1 MANTTSLVSPSA
13 ASEGEEVWVD
23 AIVCDLVE
31 RQKEERKKRADKDRK
46 QDFHEALKGMP
57 SPVLP
62 PAKEATKYVSSAP
75 IFLQAVLFSCGF
87 GRQSRWC
94 LLAADEVAS
103 AG

>member
-23 AIVCDLVE
+23 AVVCGPR
-31 RQKEERKKRADKDRK
+31 RQKEKRKKRADKDRK

-62 PAKEATKYVSSAP
+62 PAKEATKYVSNLP
-75 IFLQAVLFSCGF
+75 IFN
-87 GRQSRWC
+87 
-94 LLAADEVAS
+94 
-103 AG
+103 